1 MAIQF
6 KEIRQYLARNTRL
19 SICFEDGCYHDYLM
33 ISDISAEKYKD
44 LYVYGIGMVDVEFSK
59 DIYTSP
65 QNLDDT
71 NSSIKIKECTFEP
84 AIEIV
89 LHKIPRDIKRKAE
102 GLLLFKDIKPYLQ
115 IGRNFAVVNREDWSY
130 KLYEWKRDIP
140 DEYDDKFVFGIGMED
155 NFDENDKDIIK
166 ALEKRSYDSCMNKRM
181 VIVLSDTG
189 RTDIENVKCEGVDS
203 GSTEAAGL
211 NKQTTYGKGPF
222 FLLVTADEWNHDDDQ
237 WLGIYVSKK
246 EAKEAYDRA
255 VAWWDEEREHMHYST
270 SQRVAMFE
278 YIAEDDRFR
287 EVERKELD

>member
-115 IGRNFAVVNREDWSY
+115 TGVILLLLTERTGCTSY
-130 KLYEWKRDIP
+130 
-140 DEYDDKFVFGIGMED
+140 
-155 NFDENDKDIIK
+155 
-166 ALEKRSYDSCMNKRM
+166 MN
-181 VIVLSDTG
+181 
-189 RTDIENVKCEGVDS
+189 
-203 GSTEAAGL
+203 
-211 NKQTTYGKGPF
+211 GKEI
-222 FLLVTADEWNHDDDQ
+222 FLMSMMINLFSV
-237 WLGIYVSKK
+237 
-246 EAKEAYDRA
+246 
-255 VAWWDEEREHMHYST
+255 
-270 SQRVAMFE
+270 
-278 YIAEDDRFR
+278 
-287 EVERKELD
+287 

>member
-6 KEIRQYLARNTRL
+6 KEIRQYLARNARL
-19 SICFEDGCYHDYLM
+19 SICFEDGYYHDYLM
-33 ISDISAEKYKD
+33 ISDIPAEKYKD
-44 LYVYGIGMVDVEFSK
+44 LYVYGIGMIDVEFSK

-71 NSSIKIKECTFEP
+71 SSSIKIKECTFEP

-140 DEYDDKFVFGIGMED
+140 DEYDGKFVFGIGMED

-166 ALEKRSYDSCMNKRM
+166 ALEKRGYDSCMNKRM

-189 RTDIENVKCEGVDS
+189 RTDIENVKCEEVDS
-203 GSTEAAGL
+203 ESTEAAGL

-237 WLGIYVSKK
+237 WLG
-246 EAKEAYDRA
+246 R
-255 VAWWDEEREHMHYST
+255 
-270 SQRVAMFE
+270 
-278 YIAEDDRFR
+278 
-287 EVERKELD
+287 

>member
-89 LHKIPRDIKRKAE
+89 LHKIPRDIKKKSR
-102 GLLLFKDIKPYLQ
+102 GT
-115 IGRNFAVVNREDWSY
+115 S
-130 KLYEWKRDIP
+130 
-140 DEYDDKFVFGIGMED
+140 FVQRYQTVLTD
-155 NFDENDKDIIK
+155 
-166 ALEKRSYDSCMNKRM
+166 RS
-181 VIVLSDTG
+181 
-189 RTDIENVKCEGVDS
+189 
-203 GSTEAAGL
+203 
-211 NKQTTYGKGPF
+211 
-222 FLLVTADEWNHDDDQ
+222 
-237 WLGIYVSKK
+237 
-246 EAKEAYDRA
+246 
-255 VAWWDEEREHMHYST
+255 
-270 SQRVAMFE
+270 
-278 YIAEDDRFR
+278 
-287 EVERKELD
+287 